1 MSTSPAAGPAPAA
14 ARAEGPATKPAL
26 PRDLAAATLA
36 MIAGWLLVA
45 VPTWITLARNVWATD
60 EQSHGPV
67 ILAVALWLLWS
78 ERHKI
83 LAGSHRPATFAGGL
97 VLAVATLLYAV
108 GRSQAV
114 IQAEVAALLLFL
126 CAGLLWLGGW
136 TALRRSWFPLFFLLF
151 TIPLPGVLVQAVT
164 LPLKSAVSYVAEQI
178 LAWAGYPVGR
188 TGVILVVGQYQ
199 LLVADA
205 CAGLTSMF
213 TLEAFGL
220 LYMHLMGYTSKLRNV
235 LVGIL
240 VIPCAFIANVV
251 RVVVLVLV
259 TYHLG
264 NEAGQGFIHGF
275 AGIVLFVVA
284 FILLIGCDWLIGKW
298 LAWRQP
304 AAGAAA

>member
-1 MSTSPAAGPAPAA
+1 MAIDGRLWWAIAAGPVLLAV
-14 ARAEGPATKPAL
+14 PAL
-26 PRDLAAATLA
+26 HRLAIDNWAHDDQGYGPVLLIASLWLIGRRRDAIDVRHGSRAGWMLVFDGFVAHLLGASQQVVQAVVAAPLLAFAGTLA
-36 MIAGWLLVA
+36 L
-45 VPTWITLARNVWATD
+45 T
-60 EQSHGPV
+60 
-67 ILAVALWLLWS
+67 
-78 ERHKI
+78 
-83 LAGSHRPATFAGGL
+83 
-97 VLAVATLLYAV
+97 
-108 GRSQAV
+108 
-114 IQAEVAALLLFL
+114 
-126 CAGLLWLGGW
+126 GGW
-136 TALRRSWFPLFFLLF
+136 TALRAIALPLVGLALLV
-151 TIPLPGVLVQAVT
+151 PMPGIVAQTLT
-164 LPLKSAVSYVAEQI
+164 LPLKIAVSQVAESI
-178 LAWAGYPVGR
+178 LHALDYPVAR
-188 TGVILVVGQYQ
+188 AGVILAVDQYQ
-199 LLVADA
+199 LLVTDA